1 MELSRRNCRA
11 IEYAVICLMLLSSF
25 SSYCGSG
32 ALSAYLVPLRTLCFF
47 AFAFCFGYGCYA
59 SFVAD
64 DTPSSFPLRCLLGI
78 YKRYWLV
85 FLLFLPAAVYA
96 QRALRSLLI
105 REIIY
110 NFLSLSCSFCDEW
123 GLILPFALLCLL
135 LPGIKCGMDKLH
147 GVTNKAGIH
156 ISVELLVIL
165 VIAAAVGLL
174 LPRMME
180 LSLLSTL
187 VDTVLFA
194 RVNELLSLLPA
205 FLLGCVLAE
214 HGVVSRAKSP
224 RVRRFSPRG
233 DEVFFMYLVHGVF
246 LRYFPRLL
254 ALPKNTALSC
264 LWLFILCFVCARCL
278 GFLSQKLGVFFRARD
293 ERARAAAKLSA
304 AAESAEFSKRDTAII
319 KGIGI
324 CLMLCHHLFTFPE
337 RLIDVEF
344 ISVPFLNGMTLA
356 GALGQFGKICVALFT
371 LLSGYGTYISLHRAK
386 DDTRFVTR
394 HLKNLYLAYW
404 KVFLVVVPISLA
416 VGSVHSENL
425 AADMVYSFFALRLTF
440 CSEWWFVVPFA
451 VLVAL
456 SPLTRRL
463 IDERVSSFSSGFLSL
478 VAFNAAIYYLINP
491 LMQSELMSAL
501 SQSVFWAFFYSALTL
516 WPAFALGGLLARFDV
531 LSVVKSRCVARA
543 GWIIAALAACGALIY
558 IHPFNWVAYDFIN
571 AAVFLCSMI
580 ILLST
585 ALGRFVA
592 PVFEKL
598 GTESTSMWLIHTLLC
613 YQWCQKAIFAPRY
626 ALLIFLWLL
635 VLSYIAARLLR
646 LLWGFVSRAATRL
659 TLLRAKS

>member
-1 MELSRRNCRA
+1 MELSRRDCRA
-11 IEYAVICLMLLSSF
+11 IEYAAICLMLLSSF
-25 SSYCGSG
+25 SSYGGS
-32 ALSAYLVPLRTLCFF
+32 ALSAYLVPLRALGFF
-47 AFAFCFGYGCYA
+47 AFAFCFGYCCYA

-110 NFLSLSCSFCDEW
+110 NFLSLSCSFCEEW

-135 LPGIKCGMDKLH
+135 LPGIKRGMDTLR
-147 GVTNKAGIH
+147 GATNKAGIH
-156 ISVELLVIL
+156 ISVELLIIL
-165 VIAAAVGLL
+165 ATAAAVGLL
-174 LPRMME
+174 LPRVTE
-180 LSLLSTL
+180 LSLFSTL
-187 VDTVLFA
+187 VDTVLWA

-205 FLLGCVLAE
+205 FLLGCVFAE
-214 HGVVSRAKSP
+214 HGVLSRAKSP

-254 ALPKNTALSC
+254 ALPKNAALSC

-278 GFLSQKLGVFFRARD
+278 SFLSQRLGVLFRARD
-293 ERARAAAKLSA
+293 ERARA

-337 RLIDVEF
+337 RLIDVGF

-440 CSEWWFVVPFA
+440 CNEWWFVVPFA

-463 IDERVSSFSSGFLSL
+463 IDERVSSFSSGFLFL

-501 SQSVFWAFFYSALTL
+501 SRSVFWAFFYSALTL

-531 LSVVKSRCVARA
+531 LSVVKSRCGART
-543 GWIIAALAACGALIY
+543 GWVIAALAACGALIY

-571 AAVFLCSMI
+571 AAVFLCCMI

-598 GTESTSMWLIHTLLC
+598 GAESTSMWLIHTLLC

-626 ALLIFLWLL
+626 AFLIFLWLL
-635 VLSYIAARLLR
+635 ILSYIAARLLR
-646 LLWGFVSRAATRL
+646 LLWGFVSRAAANFAL
-659 TLLRAKS
+659 PRAKS